1 MNSKDVYFPLH
12 DIRCSFSSAHILAC
26 TLVLRFGGCSTI
38 ELLSAFVA
46 APPTEAFAIV
56 LAPELFTPENLA
68 KLEATK
74 QVVRH
79 AVGAP

>member
-1 MNSKDVYFPLH
+1 
-12 DIRCSFSSAHILAC
+12 
-26 TLVLRFGGCSTI
+26 VLRFGGCSTI